1 MAHHKVRLAQ
11 FKDFNP
17 ETNKWRND
25 KDRATGSF
33 QVLVAKNYST
43 LGIPCVAIYPDID
56 KGKFVG
62 INVAAPEGPLKD
74 YFDQDDTKK
83 MFFELLQDAFFYALA
98 KKEKLRNGVDVK
110 ASSSESKLVGFA
122 EPPMP
127 IWMLTLKELE
137 TYFSALKTHLA
148 ATDKVI
154 IRRKWP
160 KIENGKAV
168 KLPTKIPLLDD
179 VVDQI
184 LPSHLFVPGQKFA
197 PGNLQWRLKLVCA
210 YIMLKNNHDPNTF
223 ATEIPEDYQPKAFSL
238 NDLKEFSKNVEISAE
253 EHHRKKKIPAEIEHH
268 VPFYLQEDNNI
279 DYDASNSESEGDDV
293 LNNKRQEE
301 NHSQYSASFV
311 LESSPANSVSGTRL
325 NSPRGSNLV
334 ASRLPCSPPPESS
347 TKKPTGSTSGLS
359 RSSMPATS
367 RTKPFT
373 PSNTKQKQVLFDGLV
388 SIPLP
393 NDVFYDIDEFGLNTS
408 HLTGTPTNS
417 DKGEETD
424 EEAVMARMEEEDN
437 DIDDFKKLMESSD
450 IKKILSGQDCE
461 SLVLQIYNFERL
473 SRAKSYR
480 AHGQDG
486 RLASTKISFSANIN
500 NKVEEL
506 YGKLPILRIT
516 SYQLYNG
523 SFLFIKDF
531 DVLSILDTLVGS
543 PEYLTVK
550 DYEQMKTLSNANTN
564 LPQTPSMVNKKL
576 TNKHV
581 EQLNVVPRSSS
592 QRVKNRS
599 VGGS

>member
-1 MAHHKVRLAQ
+1 M
-11 FKDFNP
+11 
-17 ETNKWRND
+17 
-25 KDRATGSF
+25 
-33 QVLVAKNYST
+33 YST
-43 LGIPCVAIYPDID
+43 I
-56 KGKFVG
+56 K
-62 INVAAPEGPLKD
+62 
-74 YFDQDDTKK
+74 
-83 MFFELLQDAFFYALA
+83 
-98 KKEKLRNGVDVK
+98 
-110 ASSSESKLVGFA
+110 
-122 EPPMP
+122 
-127 IWMLTLKELE
+127 
-137 TYFSALKTHLA
+137 
-148 ATDKVI
+148 
-154 IRRKWP
+154 
-160 KIENGKAV
+160 
-168 KLPTKIPLLDD
+168 
-179 VVDQI
+179 
-184 LPSHLFVPGQKFA
+184 
-197 PGNLQWRLKLVCA
+197 
-210 YIMLKNNHDPNTF
+210 
-223 ATEIPEDYQPKAFSL
+223 
-238 NDLKEFSKNVEISAE
+238 
-253 EHHRKKKIPAEIEHH
+253 
-268 VPFYLQEDNNI
+268 
-279 DYDASNSESEGDDV
+279 
-293 LNNKRQEE
+293 EE
-301 NHSQYSASFV
+301 NHSQYRASFV
-311 LESSPANSVSGTRL
+311 LDSSPANSVSGTRL

-408 HLTGTPTNS
+408 HLTGTPINS

-473 SRAKSYR
+473 SRGIVQS
-480 AHGQDG
+480 HGQDG

-550 DYEQMKTLSNANTN
+550 DYDQMKTLSNANTN